1 MDAVEELTATVP
13 ARWSQFGLTPVPMLI
28 RILPQAQILIL
39 ILCQNGTTDFSAIKK
54 NRNRHFN
61 FIRKNHEQIIRWII
75 FIRYALKILI
85 IGSFGSEQCND

>member
-39 ILCQNGTTDFSAIKK
+39 IQNGTTDFSAIKK
-54 NRNRHFN
+54 T
-61 FIRKNHEQIIRWII
+61 
-75 FIRYALKILI
+75 KIAISILFEKI
-85 IGSFGSEQCND
+85 MNKSSDGKYLSDMH

>member
-54 NRNRHFN
+54 T
-61 FIRKNHEQIIRWII
+61 
-75 FIRYALKILI
+75 KIAISILFEKI
-85 IGSFGSEQCND
+85 MNKSSDGKYLSDMH